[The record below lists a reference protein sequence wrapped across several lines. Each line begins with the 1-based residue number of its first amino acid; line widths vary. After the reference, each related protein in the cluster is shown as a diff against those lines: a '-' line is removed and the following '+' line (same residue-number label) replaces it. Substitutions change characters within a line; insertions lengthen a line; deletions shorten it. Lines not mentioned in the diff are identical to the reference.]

1 MIDKDKIRS
10 IDLASFCQEKL
21 GMRVVHDIG
30 GRVYFLSP
38 FRGEKEASFTVSR
51 RTNRY
56 KDWGMDVTDPNSHGD
71 IINLV
76 MAVENV
82 DFKTALKH
90 IEGDFAREDAPK
102 FEVLQEKD
110 ELPGIVIMDE
120 RELRDKPLISYIQHR
135 GIDIDICRKYCSEVD
150 VRFPYSKKDP
160 DEIYTV
166 IGFKNDAGG
175 YEVRNSWMKRSTRPK
190 TIRTVKG
197 EIADEWVVFEGFFD
211 YLSALMY
218 FGVEQL
224 RMTAVVLNTTAF
236 LGILYPFMA
245 DNKMN
250 WMYLDRDATGKK
262 KIEEMK
268 AYGIAH
274 TDCSYIYDGYKDF
287 NDMWVNHGED

>member
-1 MIDKDKIRS
+1 MK
-10 IDLASFCQEKL
+10 
-21 GMRVVHDIG
+21 VVHDIG

-56 KDWGMDVTDPNSHGD
+56 KDWGMDVTDTNSHGD

-82 DFKTALKH
+82 DFKTACKH
-90 IEGDFAREDAPK
+90 LEGDFSRDEAPK
-102 FEVLQEKD
+102 FEPLEEKL
-110 ELPGIVIMDE
+110 ELPGIIIMEE
-120 RELRDKPLISYIQHR
+120 RTIVDKPLISYIEHR
-135 GIDIDICRKYCSEVD
+135 GIDIDICRLYCSEVD

-160 DEIYTV
+160 DELYTV

-197 EIADEWVVFEGFFD
+197 TLTDEWVVFEGFFD

-218 FGVEQL
+218 FGVEQMT
-224 RMTAVVLNTTAF
+224 MTAVVLNTTAF
-236 LGILYPFMA
+236 LGSLYPFMA
-245 DNKMN
+245 ENKMN
-250 WMYLDRDATGKK
+250 WMYLDRDTTGKK

-268 AYGIAH
+268 AYGIPY
-274 TDCSYIYDGYKDF
+274 TDCSEIYEGYKDF
-287 NDMWVNHGED
+287 NDMWVNHG

>member
-1 MIDKDKIRS
+1 MIDKAKIRS

-21 GMRVVHDIG
+21 GMRVIHDIG

-56 KDWGMDVTDPNSHGD
+56 RDWGVDVTDKSSGGD
-71 IINLV
+71 IIQLV
-76 MAVENV
+76 MSVENV

-90 IEGDFAREDAPK
+90 LMGDYQREEAPK
-102 FEVLQEKD
+102 FEPLQEKE
-110 ELPGIVIMDE
+110 ELPGILVVEE
-120 RELRDKPLISYIQHR
+120 RTIEDKSLVSYIQHR
-135 GIDIDICRKYCSEVD
+135 GIDIDLCRIYCTEVD

-160 DEIYTV
+160 EELYTV
-166 IGFKNDAGG
+166 IGFKNDSGG

-190 TIRTVKG
+190 TIRTIKG
-197 EIADEWVVFEGFFD
+197 RIADEWAVFEGFFD

-218 FGVEQL
+218 FRVEQM
-224 RMTAVVLNTTAF
+224 RMTSVVLNTTAF

-250 WMYLDRDATGKK
+250 WMYLDKDGTGKK
-262 KIEEMK
+262 KITEMK
-268 AYGIAH
+268 EFGIAH
-274 TDCSYIYDGYKDF
+274 TDCSGIYEGYKDF
-287 NDMWVNHGED
+287 NEMWVNGR

>member
-10 IDLASFCQEKL
+10 IDLAAFCQTKL
-21 GMRVVHDIG
+21 GMKVVHDIG
-30 GRVYFLSP
+30 GRLYFLSP

-90 IEGDFAREDAPK
+90 IMGDFSRDDAPK
-102 FEVLQEKD
+102 FEPLEEKE
-110 ELPGIVIMDE
+110 ELPGIVIVEE
-120 RELRDKPLISYIQHR
+120 RKIKHKSLISYIEHR
-135 GIDIDICRKYCSEVD
+135 GIDVDICRLYCSEVD

-160 DEIYTV
+160 DELYTV
-166 IGFKNDAGG
+166 IGFKNDSGG

-190 TIRTVKG
+190 TIRTIKG
-197 EIADEWVVFEGFFD
+197 DVADEWVVFEGFFD

-218 FGVEQL
+218 FGVEKL
-224 RMTAVVLNTTAF
+224 MMTAVVLNTTAF
-236 LGILYPFMA
+236 LGSLYPFMA
-245 DNKMN
+245 ENKMN
-250 WMYLDRDATGKK
+250 WMYLDRDTTGKK

-268 AYGIAH
+268 AYGIAY
-274 TDCSYIYDGYKDF
+274 TDCSYVYNGYKDF
-287 NDMWVNHGED
+287 NDMWMNGR